1 MAGNI
6 CDLPKFYLFS
16 SCPAQLSCCVR
27 ELLEQFVLESNVL
40 KDERFFNVLMHPFT
54 LHSLARG
61 NTLKRFAPCACLSFR
76 IFDAGYRW
84 LVLTMFHIIVNIVV
98 IIL

>member
-1 MAGNI
+1 M
-6 CDLPKFYLFS
+6 P
-16 SCPAQLSCCVR
+16 CPV
-27 ELLEQFVLESNVL
+27 ELLCPGALGAVRFGV
-40 KDERFFNVLMHPFT
+40 ERAEGRALLNVLMHPFT

-84 LVLTMFHIIVNIVV
+84 LVLMMWQYFIS
-98 IIL
+98 L

>member
-6 CDLPKFYLFS
+6 SDLPKFYLFS

-27 ELLEQFVLESNVL
+27 ELLEQFVLESNVP
-40 KDERFFNVLMHPFT
+40 KDERFFNVLTHPFT

-61 NTLKRFAPCACLSFR
+61 NTLKRFAPCTCLSFR

-84 LVLTMFHIIVNIVV
+84 LVFMMWQYFISLRI
-98 IIL
+98 